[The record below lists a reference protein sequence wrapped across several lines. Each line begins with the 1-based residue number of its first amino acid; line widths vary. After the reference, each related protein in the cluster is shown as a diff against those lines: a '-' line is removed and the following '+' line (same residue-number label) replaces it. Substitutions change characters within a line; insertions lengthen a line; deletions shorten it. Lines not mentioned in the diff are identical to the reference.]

1 MSQARYPPSRFQRT
15 VVILF
20 ATGVGTGYSPW
31 FPGTVA
37 TFFVAI
43 PLSLAFNRIA
53 ALSVPL
59 LLLTLA
65 GFIFFSL
72 WVADVAERIFRQKD
86 PGRIVIDEIAGF
98 LIANLFSPP
107 DLAPTAAAFFL
118 FRLFDIVKPFPADK
132 AQAMEGGMGVV
143 LDDLIAGLY
152 TFLILRLL
160 FFWGLL

>member
-1 MSQARYPPSRFQRT
+1 MSRFQRT

-20 ATGVGTGYSPW
+20 ATGAGTGYLPW
-31 FPGTVA
+31 SGTAA

-43 PLSLAFNRIA
+43 PLSLLLNRMA

-72 WVADVAERIFRQKD
+72 WVADVAEKIFQQKD

-107 DLAPTAAAFFL
+107 DLTPTATAFFL
-118 FRLFDIVKPFPADK
+118 FRLFDIVKLFPADR

-152 TFLILRLL
+152 AFLIVRLL
-160 FFWGLL
+160 FLLGLLS

>member
-1 MSQARYPPSRFQRT
+1 MSRFQRT

-20 ATGVGTGYSPW
+20 ATGVGTGYVPW

-37 TFFVAI
+37 TFFVAL
-43 PLSLAFNRIA
+43 PLSLALNRMA

-72 WVADVAERIFRQKD
+72 WAADVAEKIFQQKD
-86 PGRIVIDEIAGF
+86 PSRIVIDEIAGF

-107 DLAPTAAAFFL
+107 DLAPTATAFFL
-118 FRLFDIVKPFPADK
+118 FRLFDIIKPFPANRAEK
-132 AQAMEGGMGVV
+132 MKGGLGVV
-143 LDDLIAGLY
+143 LDDLIAGFY
-152 TFLILRLL
+152 AFLIVRLL